1 MRPAVA
7 GDKRLRVGAEA
18 GELAALGEVGQLL
31 GQRTVAVGGGDRVVD
46 EPEQAEQAA
55 LPQGPL
61 FRGVA
66 EMGQQVIGGDGVFNE
81 EHAPGAGGTAAA
93 AREHRGEPGPAVG

>member
-1 MRPAVA
+1 MRPAVL
-7 GDKRLRVGAEA
+7 GDKSLRARAEA
-18 GELAALGEVGQLL
+18 GEFAALGEAGEFL
-31 GQRTVAVGGGDRVVD
+31 GQRAVAVGGGHGVVD

-55 LPQGPL
+55 LPERPL
-61 FRGVA
+61 VFLVA
-66 EMGQQVIGGDGVFNE
+66 ELGQQVIGGDGVFDE